1 MNANFQDNAGYEPD
15 EERKSPIDFKDF
27 LADCIGRWW
36 WFVISLV
43 VCLSVAAF
51 YVLRTTPV
59 YERSALV
66 QVRDDKHGAPMNNAF
81 ANAFTDLSMFST
93 SADIFNEIVA
103 IRSPRLLR
111 QVVDNLDLNVDYTTK
126 KGLRRVPL
134 YNHSNPFTVT
144 FIDRDKIPGE
154 LVLNTPGDD
163 STEGFID
170 GFQEF
175 IGGKFVKYPD
185 RIAFHTDRVDTL
197 KTPIGLVAIRPNA
210 SFTGKPLRGEH
221 IKVTYVSPK
230 AAAAALGARFMSSLA
245 EEHATVI
252 KLEITDSSPERAE
265 DILNNLIEV
274 YNKSWVD
281 DRNIMARETSRF
293 INDRLVNLEGELSDV
308 DTDISSYK
316 STNLLPD
323 VEASSAL
330 YLEQAAKT
338 GEEITA
344 LNNSLAMARYVK
356 DYLSNPANAHT
367 MLPANSSIG
376 APAVDQQIIE
386 YNRMMVNRNTLAASS
401 NENNPR
407 VMQYDQSLAEM
418 QQAIISAVETQIAGI
433 KASIEGLRRSEARAT
448 AHIAANP
455 QQAKY
460 LMTIGRQQKVKE
472 ALYLY
477 LLQKREENELNQT
490 FAPYNT
496 RILQDASGAN
506 TPIAPMPM
514 LIMAFAGILGLVL
527 PAGVIYGFKMFDT
540 TVRSRRDLDNLSVPF
555 LGEIPLL
562 PAKKRKDATA
572 ANEDQAS
579 LVVEHGRNDS
589 INEAFRLLRSSLE
602 FMIRTTPGKSSVI
615 MVTSA
620 IPGSGK
626 TFITLNLA
634 ATIAL
639 KGKRVAVVDLD
650 LRRCTLSKN
659 LNLGGAPGVS
669 NYLTDAATLDKII
682 RHDVDGHKGLDFI
695 PSGPTPPNPA
705 ELLGGDRLGEL
716 FASLRQQYDVILI
729 DCPPSQAVEDARA
742 ITVHTD
748 MTLYIVRVGRL
759 DRAFIPEIERMSR
772 EQIFSRMAIVMNGAK
787 ATGAYGTRY
796 GYNYGYGYGTGK

>member
-1 MNANFQDNAGYEPD
+1 MNANFQDTAGYEPD

-27 LADCIGRWW
+27 LSDCLIRWW

-51 YVLRTTPV
+51 YILSTSPE

-93 SADIFNEIVA
+93 SADVYNEIVA

-111 QVVDNLDLNVDYTTK
+111 QVVDNLNLNVDYSIK
-126 KGLRRVPL
+126 KGLRPVPL
-134 YNHSNPFTVT
+134 YDHSNPFTVI
-144 FIDRDKIPGE
+144 FIGRDKIPGE
-154 LVLNTPGDD
+154 LVINTPRGD
-163 STEGFID
+163 SNEGMID
-170 GFQEF
+170 GFKEF
-175 IGGKFVKYPD
+175 IDDHFVEYPE
-185 RIAFHTDRVDTL
+185 RVIFHTDRVDTL
-197 KTPIGLVAIRPNA
+197 HTPIGIVAIRPNA
-210 SFTGKPLRGEH
+210 RFTGVLPRGER
-221 IKVTYVSPK
+221 IKVAYISPR
-230 AAAAALGARFMSSLA
+230 AATMALATRFMSSLA
-245 EEHATVI
+245 EKHATVI

-308 DTDISSYK
+308 DTDISSFK

-338 GEEITA
+338 SEEITA
-344 LNNSLAMARYVK
+344 LKNSLAMARYVK
-356 DYLSNPANAHT
+356 DYLSNPANTHT

-401 NENNPR
+401 NESNPR
-407 VMQYDQSLAEM
+407 VMQYDRSLAEM

-433 KASIEGLRRSEARAT
+433 KASIDGLRRSEARAT

-506 TPIAPMPM
+506 TPVAPMSM
-514 LIMAFAGILGLVL
+514 LIMIFAGILGLAL
-527 PAGVIYGFKMFDT
+527 PAGVIYGIKMFDT
-540 TVRSRRDLDNLSVPF
+540 TVRSRFDLDNLSIPF

-562 PAKKRKDATA
+562 PGRKRKESKAGDADETA
-572 ANEDQAS
+572 I
-579 LVVEHGRNDS
+579 VVDHGRNDS

-602 FMIRTTPGKSSVI
+602 FMIRSARGESSVI

-626 TFITLNLA
+626 TFITVNLA
-634 ATIAL
+634 STIAL
-639 KGKRVAVVDLD
+639 KGKRVAIVDLD
-650 LRRCTLSKN
+650 LRRRTLSKN
-659 LNLGGAPGVS
+659 LTLGGAPGVS
-669 NYLTDAATLDKII
+669 NYLTDAATLDKVIH
-682 RHDVDGHKGLDFI
+682 HDISGHKGLDFI
-695 PSGPTPPNPA
+695 PAGPTPPNPA
-705 ELLGGDRLGEL
+705 ELLGGNGLAEL
-716 FASLRQQYDVILI
+716 FKALRQRYDVVLI

-742 ITVHTD
+742 ITTHTD
-748 MTLYIVRVGRL
+748 MTLYVVRVGRL
-759 DRAFIPEIERMSR
+759 DRGFIPEIERMSR
-772 EQIFSRMAIVMNGAK
+772 EQVFSRMAIVMNGAK
-787 ATGAYGTRY
+787 ASSGYGYRY
-796 GYNYGYGYGTGK
+796 GYRYGYGYGNEK